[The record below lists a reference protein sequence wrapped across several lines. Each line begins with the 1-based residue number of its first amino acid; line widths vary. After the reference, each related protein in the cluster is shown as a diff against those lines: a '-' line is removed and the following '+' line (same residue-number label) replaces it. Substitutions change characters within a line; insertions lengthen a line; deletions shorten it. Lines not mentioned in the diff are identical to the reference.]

1 MNESDLNFL
10 QQIGSTEE
18 TTFNELCTAL
28 GDDCPGDKAAW
39 RDLFAKI
46 RDLER
51 QCYIEVTRTAG
62 KIDGLMLTES
72 GASLIRDRLD
82 SQRGLLSQLQERR

>member
-1 MNESDLNFL
+1 MNEKDLEFL
-10 QQIGSTEE
+10 SLIASTEE
-18 TTFNELCTAL
+18 MSFNELCTAL
-28 GDDCPGDKAAW
+28 GDDCPDNKAEW

-51 QCYIEVTRTAG
+51 QCYVEVTRTAG

-72 GASLIRDRLD
+72 GAGLIRDRLD
-82 SQRGLLSQLQERR
+82 AQRGLLSIL